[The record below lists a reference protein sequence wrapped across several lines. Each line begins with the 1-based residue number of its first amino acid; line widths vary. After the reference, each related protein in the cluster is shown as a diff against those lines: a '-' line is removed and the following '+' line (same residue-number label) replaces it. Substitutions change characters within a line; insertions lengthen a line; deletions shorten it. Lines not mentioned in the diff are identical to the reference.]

1 MNILSIQDRS
11 ATFPDK
17 QTYRGRGNKP
27 LFIDDFGRLLTT
39 TSPNNA
45 PADAVDNASDKAVTI
60 TYLDAGTCNER
71 INTVVTSSASLG
83 LSYTDTYAYQLTNG
97 EYQLTG
103 VARS

>member
-1 MNILSIQDRS
+1 MMTILPVAYKS
-11 ATFPDK
+11 ATFPAD
-17 QTYRGRGNKP
+17 QQFFATP
-27 LFIDDFGRLLTT
+27 QLLFTDDQGRLLIS
-39 TSPNNA
+39 TSNA
-45 PADAVDNASDKAVTI
+45 PADAVDSAPDKVTTI